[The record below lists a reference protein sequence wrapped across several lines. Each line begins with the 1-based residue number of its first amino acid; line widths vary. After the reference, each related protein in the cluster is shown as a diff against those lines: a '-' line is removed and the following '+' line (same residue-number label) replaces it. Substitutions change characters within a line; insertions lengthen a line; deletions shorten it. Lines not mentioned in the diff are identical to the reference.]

1 MCSVCVNLLH
11 ICIVVYIYVCV
22 VFVTMLDF
30 ETVDLGYNNPLV
42 DKCDYIDHTMLDLT
56 EHKDHVDLAIMQL
69 NSHGLLGKL
78 DKLKSL
84 IQDVSVIFSGSFS
97 TFTNNHMINVF
108 TLVRASQYES
118 PNSRY
123 LRNPYCS

>member
-1 MCSVCVNLLH
+1 MRSVCVNLLH

-42 DKCDYIDHTMLDLT
+42 DKCDYIDHTMLDPT

-69 NSHGLLGKL
+69 NSRGLLGKL

-84 IQDVSVIFSGSFS
+84 IQDVRKTQRVHVIALAE
-97 TFTNNHMINVF
+97 TWLKQNNVNRVKLPGF
-108 TLVRASQYES
+108 
-118 PNSRY
+118 
-123 LRNPYCS
+123 